1 LCFGEINSVLIVSQ
15 VSTNK
20 NKKKAPEGRKMKNV
34 KHEQKY
40 EEIVDVSSQDGECD
54 DGTSD
59 IQVYSLTILL

>member
-1 LCFGEINSVLIVSQ
+1 
-15 VSTNK
+15 
-20 NKKKAPEGRKMKNV
+20 MKNA
-34 KHEQKY
+34 KHEQKD